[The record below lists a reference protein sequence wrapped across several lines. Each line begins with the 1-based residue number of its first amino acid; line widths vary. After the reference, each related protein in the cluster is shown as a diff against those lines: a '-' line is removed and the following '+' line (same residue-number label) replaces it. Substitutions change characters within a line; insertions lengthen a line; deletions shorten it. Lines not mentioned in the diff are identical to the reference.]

1 VPPHPARTA
10 TTAEAVSSALR
21 IARQSVETAIPR
33 PVNSSTYPQRHHGT
47 ILPQPGMTPAEPET
61 PEEVEVDTDADDDSD
76 EGTRD
81 E

>member
-1 VPPHPARTA
+1 
-10 TTAEAVSSALR
+10 
-21 IARQSVETAIPR
+21 
-33 PVNSSTYPQRHHGT
+33 
-47 ILPQPGMTPAEPET
+47 MTPAEPET